1 MGMIRGAVKA
11 DVPAI
16 LEIYAPYVRSSTITF
31 EYDVPTE
38 ADFMSRF
45 ERISARYPWIVWEE
59 DGKILGYAYADAAF
73 SRAAYDWDADL
84 SVYLDMNAR
93 GRGIGAKLYACI
105 EKLMA
110 LYGYH
115 NLYGIVTEE
124 NTASARF
131 HEKNGYTRL
140 GTLPAT
146 GFKFG
151 HWMDTYWY
159 GKRLCAANPPQ
170 HRPRNFAWGTEEMRI
185 PEEYA

>member
-1 MGMIRGAVKA
+1 MSMIRGAVKA

-16 LEIYAPYVRSSTITF
+16 LEIYAPYVRSTTITF

-45 ERISARYPWIVWEE
+45 ERITARYPWLVWEE

-84 SVYLDMNAR
+84 SVYLDRNVR
-93 GRGIGAKLYACI
+93 GRGIGTKMYACI
-105 EKLMA
+105 EKLMS

-115 NLYGIVTEE
+115 NLYGIITGE
-124 NTASARF
+124 NAASVRF
-131 HEKNGYTRL
+131 HERNGYERL
-140 GTLPAT
+140 GTLPAS

-151 HWMDTYWY
+151 RWLDVYWY
-159 GKRLCAANPPQ
+159 GKRLCADNSPE
-170 HRPRNFAWGTEEMRI
+170 HRPKDFAWGTEEMRI
-185 PEEYA
+185 LEEFA